1 MSNDDNTQLPD
12 EQDLAETDQSRDST
26 DHALNPAV
34 LALGTPLQPDAN
46 RTTKPHRNTGSLDS
60 LGGGR
65 LP

>member
-12 EQDLAETDQSRDST
+12 EQDLAETEQSCDST

-34 LALGTPLQPDAN
+34 LTLGTPLQPDAN
-46 RTTKPHRNTGSLDS
+46 STTKPHRNTGSLDS

>member
-1 MSNDDNTQLPD
+1 MSKDDNTQLPD
-12 EQDLAETDQSRDST
+12 EQNLAETEQSCDSSE
-26 DHALNPAV
+26 HALNTV
-34 LALGTPLQPDAN
+34 TLTLGTPLQPDAN